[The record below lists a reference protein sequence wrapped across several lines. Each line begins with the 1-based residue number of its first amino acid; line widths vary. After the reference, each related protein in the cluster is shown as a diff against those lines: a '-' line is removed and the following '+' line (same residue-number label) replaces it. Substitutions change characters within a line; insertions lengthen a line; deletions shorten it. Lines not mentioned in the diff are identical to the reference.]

1 MNTKFKFYLLITFLL
16 FSACEVKW
24 SMEVEFNEDYSGSY
38 KILILL
44 DQDAQFYALETGQT
58 TAIGG
63 LDAILSDL
71 PEGYGSSIYQEGNY
85 LGILVRNDFQNTEE
99 LQAQFKLLNENE
111 NTALLL
117 LPIEEINFSESSRS
131 FNINGIF
138 GEIFV
143 SDEESIE
150 GYDNVFDGK
159 LSVIVP
165 GNITSPKLENI
176 VNNTVIFDIEG
187 TSVKTFEVVANKYSL
202 LSPTNIIIL
211 FLVLSS
217 IYIFCLLYTSPS
229 PRDISGSRMP
239 SSA

>member
-1 MNTKFKFYLLITFLL
+1 MNTKFKFYLLISFLL

-63 LDAILSDL
+63 LDAILADL

-99 LQAQFKLLNENE
+99 LQDQFKLLNENE

-217 IYIFCLLYTSPS
+217 IYIFVRQY
-229 PRDISGSRMP
+229 RKKN
-239 SSA
+239 

>member
-1 MNTKFKFYLLITFLL
+1 MNTKFKAYLLIAFLF

-44 DQDAQFYALETGQT
+44 DQDAQFYAVETGQT
-58 TAIGG
+58 SIGG

-99 LQAQFKLLNENE
+99 LQAQLKLLNENE

-117 LPIEEINFSESSRS
+117 LPIEEINFTDTNRS
-131 FNINGIF
+131 FTINGIF

-143 SDEESIE
+143 SDQESTE
-150 GYDNVFDGK
+150 GYENIFDGK
-159 LSVIVP
+159 LSFIVP
-165 GNITSPKLENI
+165 GNITRPQLENI
-176 VNNTVIFDIEG
+176 VKNTVIFDIEG
-187 TSVKTFEVVANKYSL
+187 TSAKTFEVVANKQSF
-202 LSPTNIIIL
+202 LSPTIVIIL
-211 FLVLSS
+211 FLVLSLT
-217 IYIFCLLYTSPS
+217 YIFVRQY
-229 PRDISGSRMP
+229 RKKN
-239 SSA
+239 

>member
-24 SMEVEFNEDYSGSY
+24 SMEVKFNENYSGSY

-63 LDAILSDL
+63 LDAILADL

-211 FLVLSS
+211 FSVLSS
-217 IYIFCLLYTSPS
+217 IYIFVRQY
-229 PRDISGSRMP
+229 RKKN
-239 SSA
+239 

>member
-1 MNTKFKFYLLITFLL
+1 MNTKFKFYLLISFLL

-63 LDAILSDL
+63 LDAILADL

-150 GYDNVFDGK
+150 GYDNFFDGK

-217 IYIFCLLYTSPS
+217 IYIFVRQY
-229 PRDISGSRMP
+229 RKKN
-239 SSA
+239 

>member
-24 SMEVEFNEDYSGSY
+24 SMEVEFNEDYQGSY

-63 LDAILSDL
+63 LDAILADL

-217 IYIFCLLYTSPS
+217 IYIFVRQY
-229 PRDISGSRMP
+229 RKKN
-239 SSA
+239 

>member
-24 SMEVEFNEDYSGSY
+24 SMELKFNDDHSGSY

-63 LDAILSDL
+63 LDAILADL

-217 IYIFCLLYTSPS
+217 IYIFVRQY
-229 PRDISGSRMP
+229 RKKN
-239 SSA
+239 

>member
-63 LDAILSDL
+63 LDAILADL

-202 LSPTNIIIL
+202 LSPTNIISL
-211 FLVLSS
+211 FLALSS
-217 IYIFCLLYTSPS
+217 IYIFVRQY
-229 PRDISGSRMP
+229 RKKN
-239 SSA
+239 

>member
-1 MNTKFKFYLLITFLL
+1 MITKFKIHLIVIFLI

-63 LDAILSDL
+63 LDAILADL
-71 PEGYGSSIYQEGNY
+71 PEGYGSSIYQEGDY
-85 LGILVRNDFQNTEE
+85 LGILVRNDFENTED
-99 LQAQFKLLNENE
+99 LQNQFKILNKNE

-117 LPIEEINFSESSRS
+117 LPIEEINFTESNRS
-131 FNINGIF
+131 FNIYGVF

-143 SDEESIE
+143 SDDESID

-159 LSVIVP
+159 LSIIVP
-165 GNITSPKLENI
+165 GNIKRPKLENI
-176 VNNTVIFDIEG
+176 VNNTVIFDIQG
-187 TSVKTFEVVANKYSL
+187 TSVKTFEVVANKYNL
-202 LSPTNIIIL
+202 LSPINFLII
-211 FLVLSS
+211 FFVLSL
-217 IYIFCLLYTSPS
+217 IYIFVRQY
-229 PRDISGSRMP
+229 RKKN
-239 SSA
+239 

>member
-63 LDAILSDL
+63 LDAILADL

-211 FLVLSS
+211 FLVFSS
-217 IYIFCLLYTSPS
+217 IYIFVRQY
-229 PRDISGSRMP
+229 RKKN
-239 SSA
+239 

>member
-1 MNTKFKFYLLITFLL
+1 MNIKFKFYLLITFLL

-63 LDAILSDL
+63 LDAILADL
-71 PEGYGSSIYQEGNY
+71 PEGYGSSIYQDGNY

-143 SDEESIE
+143 SDEERIE
-150 GYDNVFDGK
+150 GFDNVFDGK
-159 LSVIVP
+159 LSLIVP
-165 GNITSPKLENI
+165 GNITRPNLENI
-176 VNNTVIFDIEG
+176 VDNTVIFDIEG
-187 TSVKTFEVVANKYSL
+187 TSVKTFEVVANKQSF

-211 FLVLSS
+211 FLVFSL
-217 IYIFCLLYTSPS
+217 IYIFVRQY
-229 PRDISGSRMP
+229 RKKN
-239 SSA
+239 

>member
-211 FLVLSS
+211 FSVLSS
-217 IYIFCLLYTSPS
+217 IYIFVRQY
-229 PRDISGSRMP
+229 RKKN
-239 SSA
+239 

>member
-24 SMEVEFNEDYSGSY
+24 SMEVEFNEDYSGNY

-63 LDAILSDL
+63 LDAILADL

-217 IYIFCLLYTSPS
+217 IYIFVRQY
-229 PRDISGSRMP
+229 RKKN
-239 SSA
+239 

>member
-1 MNTKFKFYLLITFLL
+1 MNTKFKFYLLISFLL

-63 LDAILSDL
+63 LDAILADL

-143 SDEESIE
+143 SDKESIE

-211 FLVLSS
+211 FFVLSL
-217 IYIFCLLYTSPS
+217 IYIFVRQY
-229 PRDISGSRMP
+229 RKKN
-239 SSA
+239 

>member
-44 DQDAQFYALETGQT
+44 DQDAQFYALDTGQT

-63 LDAILSDL
+63 LDAILADL
-71 PEGYGSSIYQEGNY
+71 PEGYGSSIYQDGNY

-131 FNINGIF
+131 FNVNGIF

-143 SDEESIE
+143 SDEERIE
-150 GYDNVFDGK
+150 GFDNVFDGK
-159 LSVIVP
+159 LSLIVP
-165 GNITSPKLENI
+165 GNITWPNLENI
-176 VNNTVIFDIEG
+176 VDNTVIFDIEG
-187 TSVKTFEVVANKYSL
+187 TSVKTFEVVANKQSF
-202 LSPTNIIIL
+202 LSPKNIIIL
-211 FLVLSS
+211 FLVFSL
-217 IYIFCLLYTSPS
+217 IYIFVRQY
-229 PRDISGSRMP
+229 RKKN
-239 SSA
+239 

>member
-1 MNTKFKFYLLITFLL
+1 MNTKFKFYLLISFLL

-63 LDAILSDL
+63 LDAILADL

-99 LQAQFKLLNENE
+99 LQAQFRLLNENE

-217 IYIFCLLYTSPS
+217 IYIFVRQY
-229 PRDISGSRMP
+229 RKKN
-239 SSA
+239 

>member
-1 MNTKFKFYLLITFLL
+1 MNTKFKFYLLISFLL

-24 SMEVEFNEDYSGSY
+24 SMEVKFNENYSGSY

-63 LDAILSDL
+63 LDAILADL

-217 IYIFCLLYTSPS
+217 IYIFVRQY
-229 PRDISGSRMP
+229 RKKN
-239 SSA
+239 

>member
-1 MNTKFKFYLLITFLL
+1 MITKFKFYLLIIFLL

-24 SMEVEFNEDYSGSY
+24 SMEVKFNENYSGSY

-63 LDAILSDL
+63 LDAILADL

-99 LQAQFKLLNENE
+99 LQAQLKLLNENE

-117 LPIEEINFSESSRS
+117 LPIEEINFTDTNRS
-131 FNINGIF
+131 FTINGIF

-150 GYDNVFDGK
+150 GYENIFDGK
-159 LSVIVP
+159 LSFIVP
-165 GNITSPKLENI
+165 GNITRPQLENI
-176 VNNTVIFDIEG
+176 VDNKNRCS
-187 TSVKTFEVVANKYSL
+187 TSF
-202 LSPTNIIIL
+202 
-211 FLVLSS
+211 
-217 IYIFCLLYTSPS
+217 
-229 PRDISGSRMP
+229 
-239 SSA
+239 

>member
-1 MNTKFKFYLLITFLL
+1 MNTKFKFYLLISFLL

-63 LDAILSDL
+63 LDAILADL

-217 IYIFCLLYTSPS
+217 IYIFVRQY
-229 PRDISGSRMP
+229 RKKK
-239 SSA
+239 

>member
-1 MNTKFKFYLLITFLL
+1 MITKFKFYLLILFLL

-24 SMEVEFNEDYSGSY
+24 SMEVKFNEDYSGSY

-63 LDAILSDL
+63 LDAILADL

-165 GNITSPKLENI
+165 GDITSPKLENI

-217 IYIFCLLYTSPS
+217 IYIFVRQY
-229 PRDISGSRMP
+229 RKKN
-239 SSA
+239 

>member
-44 DQDAQFYALETGQT
+44 DQDAQFYALDTGQA

-63 LDAILSDL
+63 LDAILADL
-71 PEGYGSSIYQEGNY
+71 PEGYGSSIYQDGNY

-143 SDEESIE
+143 SDEERIE
-150 GYDNVFDGK
+150 GFDNIFDGK

-165 GNITSPKLENI
+165 GNITRPNLENI

-187 TSVKTFEVVANKYSL
+187 TSVKTFELVANKQSF

-211 FLVLSS
+211 FLVFSL
-217 IYIFCLLYTSPS
+217 IYIFVRQY
-229 PRDISGSRMP
+229 RKKN
-239 SSA
+239 

>member
-1 MNTKFKFYLLITFLL
+1 MNTKFKFYLLIIFLL

-63 LDAILSDL
+63 LDAILADL

-217 IYIFCLLYTSPS
+217 IYIFVRQY
-229 PRDISGSRMP
+229 RKKN
-239 SSA
+239 

>member
-44 DQDAQFYALETGQT
+44 DQDAQVYALDTGQT

-63 LDAILSDL
+63 LDAILADL
-71 PEGYGSSIYQEGNY
+71 PEGYGSSIYQDGNY

-143 SDEESIE
+143 SDEERIE
-150 GYDNVFDGK
+150 GFDNIFDGK

-165 GNITSPKLENI
+165 GNITRPNLENI

-187 TSVKTFEVVANKYSL
+187 TSVKTFEVVANKQSF

-211 FLVLSS
+211 FLVFSL
-217 IYIFCLLYTSPS
+217 IYIFVRQY
-229 PRDISGSRMP
+229 RKKN
-239 SSA
+239 

>member
-1 MNTKFKFYLLITFLL
+1 MITKFKFYLLILFLL

-24 SMEVEFNEDYSGSY
+24 SMEVKFNEDYSGSY

-63 LDAILSDL
+63 LDAILADL

-211 FLVLSS
+211 FFVLSL
-217 IYIFCLLYTSPS
+217 IYIFVRQY
-229 PRDISGSRMP
+229 RKKN
-239 SSA
+239 

>member
-63 LDAILSDL
+63 LDAILADL

-99 LQAQFKLLNENE
+99 LQSQFKLLNENE

-117 LPIEEINFSESSRS
+117 LPIKEINFSESSRS

-211 FLVLSS
+211 FLVFSS
-217 IYIFCLLYTSPS
+217 IYIFVRQY
-229 PRDISGSRMP
+229 RKKN
-239 SSA
+239 

>member
-63 LDAILSDL
+63 LDAILADL

-99 LQAQFKLLNENE
+99 LQDQFKLLNENE

-217 IYIFCLLYTSPS
+217 IYIFVRQY
-229 PRDISGSRMP
+229 RKKN
-239 SSA
+239 

>member
-63 LDAILSDL
+63 LDAILADL

-99 LQAQFKLLNENE
+99 LQDQFKLLNENE

-143 SDEESIE
+143 SDEQSIE

-217 IYIFCLLYTSPS
+217 IYIFVRQY
-229 PRDISGSRMP
+229 RKKN
-239 SSA
+239 

>member
-44 DQDAQFYALETGQT
+44 DQDAQFYALDTGQT

-63 LDAILSDL
+63 LDAILADL
-71 PEGYGSSIYQEGNY
+71 PEGYGSSIYQDGNY

-217 IYIFCLLYTSPS
+217 IYIFVRQY
-229 PRDISGSRMP
+229 RKKN
-239 SSA
+239 

>member
-1 MNTKFKFYLLITFLL
+1 MNTKFKFYLLISFLL

-63 LDAILSDL
+63 LDAILADL

-217 IYIFCLLYTSPS
+217 IYIFVRQY
-229 PRDISGSRMP
+229 RKNN
-239 SSA
+239 

>member
-1 MNTKFKFYLLITFLL
+1 MNTKFKFYLLISFLL

-63 LDAILSDL
+63 LDAILADL

-150 GYDNVFDGK
+150 GYDSVFDGK

-217 IYIFCLLYTSPS
+217 IYIFVRQY
-229 PRDISGSRMP
+229 RKKN
-239 SSA
+239 